1 MPDRLAYD
9 GGFRPTTVAVT
20 PGDLRSH
27 CARLLH
33 SVLPDNLMP
42 TPQSDALVAA
52 DLNGLKAISNWGSRV
67 NAATMAINMARPV
80 NTPK

>member
-1 MPDRLAYD
+1 
-9 GGFRPTTVAVT
+9 
-20 PGDLRSH
+20 
-27 CARLLH
+27 
-33 SVLPDNLMP
+33 VLPDNLMP